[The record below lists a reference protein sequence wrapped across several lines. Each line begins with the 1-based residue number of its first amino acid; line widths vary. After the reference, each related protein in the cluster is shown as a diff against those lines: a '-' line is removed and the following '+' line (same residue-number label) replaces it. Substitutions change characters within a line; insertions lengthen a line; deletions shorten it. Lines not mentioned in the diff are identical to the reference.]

1 MRWESLF
8 ADLESQLNAARARE
22 RTVEIQEMVRIERSQ
37 LRLWDH
43 LAGQVGADIK
53 ADLLG
58 GQRLRGVLQHVGVN
72 WLSLSEGPVE
82 YLVVDAGIRSLQVE
96 GHRAAVA
103 EEAAVRRRVS
113 QGAAL
118 RTLVRDRAR
127 VTAWAVDGALLGT
140 GTLDHA
146 GADHLRL
153 ALHPSDGYRREAD
166 VQSVVLLPQRSV
178 GALRHEL

>member
-43 LAGQVGADIK
+43 LAGQLGTDITV
-53 ADLLG
+53 DLLG
-58 GQRLRGVLQHVGVN
+58 GRRLRGLLQHVGEN
-72 WLSLSEGPVE
+72 WLSLCEGAAE
-82 YLVVDAGIRSLQVE
+82 YLVIDAGIRSLEVE

-113 QGAAL
+113 RGAAL
-118 RTLVRDRAR
+118 RSLVRDRAR
-127 VTAWAVDGALLGT
+127 VAVWAVDGALLGT

-153 ALHPSDGYRREAD
+153 ALHPADGYRRGPE
-166 VQSVVLLPQRSV
+166 VRSVALLPLGSV
-178 GALRHEL
+178 GVLRHEL

>member
-43 LAGQVGADIK
+43 LAGQVGADITL
-53 ADLLG
+53 DLLG
-58 GQRLRGVLQHVGVN
+58 GQRLRGMLQHVGVN
-72 WLSLSEGPVE
+72 WLSLRDGPAE
-82 YLVVDAGIRSLQVE
+82 YLVVDAGIRSLE
-96 GHRAAVA
+96 IAGHRAAVA
-103 EEAAVRRRVS
+103 EEGTVRRRVS
-113 QGAAL
+113 QGSAL
-118 RTLVRDRAR
+118 RSLVRDRAR
-127 VTAWAVDGALLGT
+127 VTIWAVDGALLGT

-153 ALHPSDGYRREAD
+153 ALHPADGYRRDAD
-166 VQSVVLLPQRSV
+166 VRSVALLPLGSV
-178 GALRHEL
+178 AALRHDV